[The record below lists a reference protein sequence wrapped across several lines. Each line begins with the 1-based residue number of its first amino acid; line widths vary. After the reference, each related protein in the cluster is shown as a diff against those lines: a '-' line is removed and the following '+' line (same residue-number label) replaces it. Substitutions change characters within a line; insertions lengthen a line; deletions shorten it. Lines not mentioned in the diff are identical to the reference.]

1 MIGIS
6 QFGWSLL
13 SLAAIQAPQLRPEAA
28 SSIAEGVDHLYFV
41 LTFITLFFTVAIFS
55 AIFFFMV
62 KYRRRAENEI
72 PLDTGEHLGLE
83 LTWTIIPTLICVGLF
98 LWASSLYFEN
108 SRPPS
113 AATEI
118 FVVGKQWMWH
128 IQHPEG
134 VREINEL
141 HVPVGVPVELTMT
154 SEDVIHDFYIPAF
167 RVKKDV
173 VPGRYTSLWFQATKI
188 GTYHLFCAQY
198 CGADHAEMLGWVYVM
213 SPANYESWL
222 SAGAPSQSMQQ
233 MGERVFNKLA
243 CSSCHQ
249 SDGAGRGPSLAGV
262 YGQEVE
268 LKSGEKRLVDEA
280 FIRQAIV
287 DPNSV
292 VLRNYPPIMPTFRG
306 QINEE
311 QVLQLIAYVESLA
324 AEERNANGK

>member
-1 MIGIS
+1 MIGLVK
-6 QFGWSLL
+6 FGSTLVSLM
-13 SLAAIQAPQLRPEAA
+13 IQAPQLRPEAA

-41 LTFITLFFTVAIFS
+41 LTFITLFFTIAIFS
-55 AIFFFMV
+55 TIFVFMV
-62 KYRRRAENEI
+62 KYRRRAENEVPPDI
-72 PLDTGEHLGLE
+72 EQNLPLE
-83 LTWTIIPTLICVGLF
+83 LAWTIIPTLICAGLF

-113 AATEI
+113 ASTEI
-118 FVVGKQWMWH
+118 FVIGKQWMWH

-141 HVPVGVPVELTMT
+141 HVPEGVPVKLTMT

-173 VPGRYTSLWFQATKI
+173 IPGRYSSLWFQATKV

-213 SPANYESWL
+213 SPADYETWL
-222 SAGAPSQSMQQ
+222 SSGTPSQTMEKT
-233 MGERVFNKLA
+233 GEQIFNKLGCA
-243 CSSCHQ
+243 SCHQ
-249 SDGAGRGPSLAGV
+249 LDGTGRGPSLVGV
-262 YGQEVE
+262 YGKQED

-280 FIRQAIV
+280 FIRQAIIN
-287 DPNSV
+287 PNSV
-292 VLRNYPPIMPTFRG
+292 TLRNYPPIMPTFRG

-311 QVLQLIAYVESLA
+311 QVLQLIAYVKSVA
-324 AEERNANGK
+324 SEERNLNGK

>member
-1 MIGIS
+1 MIGLVK
-6 QFGWSLL
+6 FGSTFL
-13 SLAAIQAPQLRPEAA
+13 SLVIQAPQLRPEAA

-41 LTFITLFFTVAIFS
+41 LTFITLFFTIAIFS
-55 AIFFFMV
+55 TIFFFMV

-72 PLDTGEHLGLE
+72 PPDTEENLPLE
-83 LTWTIIPTLICVGLF
+83 LAWTIIPTLICAGLF

-113 AATEI
+113 ASTEI
-118 FVVGKQWMWH
+118 FVIGKQWMWH

-141 HVPVGVPVELTMT
+141 HVPEGVPVKLTMT

-173 VPGRYTSLWFQATKI
+173 IPGRYSSLWFQATKV

-213 SPANYESWL
+213 SPADYETWL
-222 SAGAPSQSMQQ
+222 ASGTPSETMEKT
-233 MGERVFNKLA
+233 GEKIFNKLG

-249 SDGAGRGPSLAGV
+249 PDGTGRGPSLVGD
-262 YGQEVE
+262 YGKEEDSRVAR
-268 LKSGEKRLVDEA
+268 SALVDEA
-280 FIRQAIV
+280 FIRQAIIN
-287 DPNSV
+287 PNSV
-292 VLRNYPPIMPTFRG
+292 ALKNYPPIMPTFRG

-311 QVLQLIAYVESLA
+311 QVLQLIAYVKSLA
-324 AEERNANGK
+324 SEERNSNGK

>member
-1 MIGIS
+1 MTGLL
-6 QFGWSLL
+6 QFGSVFFSL
-13 SLAAIQAPQLRPEAA
+13 AIQAPQLRPEAA

-41 LTFITLFFTVAIFS
+41 LTFITLFFTIAIFS
-55 AIFFFMV
+55 TIFVFMV
-62 KYRRRAENEI
+62 KYRRRTDNEI
-72 PLDTGEHLGLE
+72 PLETEENLPLE
-83 LTWTIIPTLICVGLF
+83 LAWTIIPTFICAGLF

-113 AATEI
+113 ASTEI
-118 FVVGKQWMWH
+118 FVIGKQWMWH

-173 VPGRYTSLWFQATKI
+173 VPGRYTSLWFQATKV

-213 SPANYESWL
+213 SPADYESWL

-243 CSSCHQ
+243 CSSCHP
-249 SDGAGRGPSLAGV
+249 SDGAGRGPSLA
-262 YGQEVE
+262 
-268 LKSGEKRLVDEA
+268 
-280 FIRQAIV
+280 
-287 DPNSV
+287 
-292 VLRNYPPIMPTFRG
+292 
-306 QINEE
+306 
-311 QVLQLIAYVESLA
+311 
-324 AEERNANGK
+324 